1 LEWCVAVPVGLLELE
16 KLKQLSSKKK
26 RGMKVT
32 QAKLPQ
38 SQIGLEIEI
47 PSEISKKAYELV
59 FQDLARSA
67 NIPGFRKG
75 KVPRHILVQRF
86 GSTRLKAAALEEII
100 RDGVRD
106 AIKQESIQAIGNYQ
120 LRSNFDELVNQFE
133 LGKAVTF
140 SAAVDVVPEVNLQ
153 QYTGLHLKAEEVK
166 YDPDSVDKFLE
177 ERRKELATLVPVSGR
192 PAQTGDVAVVDFKGR
207 LVSEASAEGEAEA
220 SEEIPGGEAQDFQVE
235 LAEGRFIKGFVDGMV
250 GMNVGESREIS
261 VDFPEDY
268 PQKELAGKPA
278 VFAVTLKDLKEKEL
292 LEVNDDFA
300 QEISEFQT
308 LEELRSTLETRF
320 QDQAQSKTD
329 ANKQE
334 ALLAQLVNLVE
345 VDLPQTLIEQ
355 EVDEL
360 VTQTAMRLSKQGI
373 DIKKL
378 FTQEMIPQFR
388 ERSLPDAID
397 RLKRSLGLREVATR
411 ESIQVEP
418 AAVATRSQDLMQQYS
433 DDKDIDPEKLREF
446 VENELLTEKI
456 IKWLEERSTIE
467 LVPEGSLNAT
477 ESENQAEAEVEA
489 EAEAEAEA
497 TAETPQE
504 GAGG

>member
-1 LEWCVAVPVGLLELE
+1 
-16 KLKQLSSKKK
+16 
-26 RGMKVT
+26 MKVT

-47 PSEISKKAYELV
+47 TSEISKKAYEQV

-106 AIKQESIQAIGNYQ
+106 AIKQESIQALGNYQ

-133 LGKAVTF
+133 LGKTVTF
-140 SAAVDVVPEVNLQ
+140 SAAVDVVPEVNLK

-192 PAQTGDVAVVDFKGR
+192 PAQMGDVAVVDFKGR
-207 LVSEASAEGEAEA
+207 LVSEASAQGEAA
-220 SEEIPGGEAQDFQVE
+220 EEIPGGEAQDFQVE

-250 GMNVGESREIS
+250 GMNVGESQEIS

-320 QDQAQSKTD
+320 QEQAQRKTD

-334 ALLAQLVNLVE
+334 ALLAELVNLVE

-388 ERSLPDAID
+388 ERSLPDAIS

-418 AAVATRSQDLMQQYS
+418 AAVATRSQEVMQEYS
-433 DDKDIDPEKLREF
+433 DEKDIDPEKLREF

-456 IKWLEERSTIE
+456 IKWLEEHSTIE
-467 LVPEGSLNAT
+467 LVPEGSLSAT
-477 ESENQAEAEVEA
+477 ASENQQEAPAEVEV
-489 EAEAEAEA
+489 EA
-497 TAETPQE
+497 TAETPEAQVEPNQTEQQE
-504 GAGG
+504 S

>member
-1 LEWCVAVPVGLLELE
+1 
-16 KLKQLSSKKK
+16 
-26 RGMKVT
+26 MKVT

-47 PSEISKKAYELV
+47 PSEISKKAYEQV

-106 AIKQESIQAIGNYQ
+106 AIKQESIQALGNYQ

-140 SAAVDVVPEVNLQ
+140 SAAVDVVPEVNLK

-192 PAQTGDVAVVDFKGR
+192 PAQMGDVAVVDFKGR
-207 LVSEASAEGEAEA
+207 LVSEASAEGEAA
-220 SEEIPGGEAQDFQVE
+220 EEIPGGEAQDFQVE

-250 GMNVGESREIS
+250 GMNVGESKEVS

-320 QDQAQSKTD
+320 QEQAQRKTD

-334 ALLAQLVNLVE
+334 ALLAELVNLVE

-418 AAVATRSQDLMQQYS
+418 AAVATRSQEVMQEYS
-433 DDKDIDPEKLREF
+433 DEKDIDPEKLREF

-456 IKWLEERSTIE
+456 IKWLEEHSTIE
-467 LVPEGSLNAT
+467 LVPEGSLSAT
-477 ESENQAEAEVEA
+477 ASENQAPAPAEVEVEA
-489 EAEAEAEA
+489 ET
-497 TAETPQE
+497 TAETPEAQVEPNQTEPQE
-504 GAGG
+504 S